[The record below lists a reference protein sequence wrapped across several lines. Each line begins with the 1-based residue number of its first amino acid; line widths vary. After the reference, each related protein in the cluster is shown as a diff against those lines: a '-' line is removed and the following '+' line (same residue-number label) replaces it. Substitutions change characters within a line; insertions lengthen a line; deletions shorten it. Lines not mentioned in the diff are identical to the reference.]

1 MTRLRVEPRT
11 SAPLSLHVAALVAM
25 VSGFAVNDDKDTR
38 R

>member
-11 SAPLSLHVAALVAM
+11 SAPLSPHVATM
-25 VSGFAVNDDKDTR
+25 VSGFAANDDKDTR